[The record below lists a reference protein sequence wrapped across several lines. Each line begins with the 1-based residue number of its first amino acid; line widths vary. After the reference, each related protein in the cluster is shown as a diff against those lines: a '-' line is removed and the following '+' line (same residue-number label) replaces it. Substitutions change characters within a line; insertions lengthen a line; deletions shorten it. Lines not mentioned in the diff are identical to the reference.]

1 MNLRRFMVK
10 FSFSVVIVFVVSGCV
25 GRARRTLDEFND
37 SYAKGNYQKSLEIS
51 QKAGEDKPEE
61 EAILW
66 NLQSASVERDLG
78 HYKDSNIDFKKSEE
92 GFISFLNES
101 TTENIGEYL
110 KQLLLNDSFTDY
122 EGNVAEY
129 IQLGTYRALNE
140 AAMGDMDKAEKF
152 FKDSSESQQRVVERY
167 QEKINRESE
176 KVKKALAKKD
186 SEKNNQE
193 KSETDS
199 KEEQVNY
206 TEAAAT
212 VGKSPELKKLEDEY
226 ESSVAMIKAYQG
238 YKNPFTSYMSGLF
251 YLLGREDWQLARD
264 HFHQAHLLND
274 KKNSVIGKDWL
285 MADKGIVPD
294 NKAWVIFENG
304 LCAHK
309 TEFRVDLPIGLLS
322 KWIKVTE
329 RLKYVGMALPKFTPR
344 EEAYKCLSVKDGG
357 KSCKTTT
364 FCEVDSL
371 LKSEFDMAYPA
382 IRNREIARAVIR
394 TVAQYYANRL
404 VDKKVGGWG
413 GELLKYGVGGM
424 QMVSTAADV
433 RSWTALPK
441 NYQVATVSIPKDR
454 KISFSTS
461 ASKQYSVSIPEC
473 KNAIVFVKIPSAD
486 AEPKTNII
494 KFN

>member
-1 MNLRRFMVK
+1 MRLSRILKGIGLVA
-10 FSFSVVIVFVVSGCV
+10 FVAFFSGCKTK
-25 GRARRTLDEFND
+25 ALTKFNEE
-37 SYAKGNYQKSLEIS
+37 YAGGNYVKALEIS
-51 QKAGEDKPEE
+51 KEE
-61 EAILW
+61 SKGLKDEESILW

-78 HYKDSNIDFKKSEE
+78 HYKDSNVDFKKSEE

-110 KQLLLNDSFTDY
+110 QQLLLNDLFTDY

-152 FKDSSESQQRVVERY
+152 FKDSSENQQRVVERY
-167 QEKINRESE
+167 QEKINRETE

-186 SEKNNQE
+186 EEKDNQE

-199 KEEQVNY
+199 KEKQVNY
-206 TEAAAT
+206 TEAAAK

-226 ESSVAMIKAYQG
+226 QSSVAMIKAYQG

-251 YLLGREDWQLARD
+251 YLLGREDWQVARD

-274 KKNSVIGKDWL
+274 KKNSFIGKDWL
-285 MADKGIVPD
+285 RADKGIVPD

-344 EEAYKCLSVKDGG
+344 EEAYKCLSVKDGE
-357 KSCKTTT
+357 KSCKTAT

-371 LKSEFDMAYPA
+371 LKSEFDMAYPT
-382 IRNREIARAVIR
+382 IRNREIARAVIK
-394 TVAQYYANRL
+394 TVTQYYTNRL
-404 VDKKVGGWG
+404 IDEKVGVWG
-413 GELLKYGVGGM
+413 GELLKYGTGGI

-454 KISFSTS
+454 EISFSTS

-473 KNAIVFVKIPSAD
+473 KNAIVFVKIPSAGI
-486 AEPKTNII
+486 EPKINII